1 MAQFDFTRV
10 YADHKENVWKLIS
23 RYAASRHDREDLFQE
38 VFLKISKA
46 LPRFRGEAK
55 LDTWIYRITVNTSL
69 NHLKK
74 RKRYAALK
82 NILSKF
88 RSIEEREED
97 KDRDKEKLSKPLE
110 KLNPLQRMILILA
123 EVEEKKLE
131 EISKTLNIPL
141 GTVKSNLHRAREIVK
156 KELNKNDK
164 L

>member
-1 MAQFDFTRV
+1 MAQFDFTKI

-23 RYAASRHDREDLFQE
+23 RYAASQHDREDLFQE
-38 VFLKISKA
+38 VFLKIYKA

-55 LDTWIYRITVNTSL
+55 LDTWIYRITVNASL

-82 NILSKF
+82 DLLSKLRF
-88 RSIEEREED
+88 LEEKEED
-97 KDRDKEKLSKPLE
+97 QDRAKEKLSKPLG

-131 EISKTLNIPL
+131 EIAKTLNIPV
-141 GTVKSNLHRAREIVK
+141 GTVKSNLHRAREIIR
-156 KELNKNDK
+156 KELKEND
-164 L
+164 